1 MNHIMNKIVTGAV
14 IWLSVVIFFDR
25 IRISLAFQDSRCFG
39 NYNFRRKTR
48 NDGNAILSF
57 SKKNHDY
64 NNDNNKNP
72 SSLKIGIVG
81 AGAIAFGTASILS
94 KNGYDD
100 VMLWSQSG
108 AGTINLVTTA
118 NDDDNDDDEREQQR
132 TIISTGALQHE
143 FLPRI
148 ISNAQQLVN
157 ESDILIV
164 ALPANG
170 HKNVFDALIPH
181 LSSLGSN
188 KKHIIISSHS
198 SLGAL
203 YLSRCLY
210 QLNSNHCHTITS
222 WGTTVCTA
230 RRLRSS
236 SSSSSGRTV
245 DIKTIRKSVDT
256 CCIPEE
262 DSSISLAL
270 CRQLFPKIDF
280 RPRDGLLAISLSNL
294 NPQNHLAISLGNISR
309 MDKGEDWYQ
318 FQHITPSIGR
328 FLETLD
334 KERLDIANALGL
346 DVKTIYEH
354 FSLSFHVP
362 IPESRS
368 ISEMC
373 QEIYKLGNDVY
384 GPNKAES
391 RYVTEDVPF
400 GLTLIVALGKLVGR
414 PAILHE
420 SGLLVCNSMYGRD
433 FAAENDLLQ
442 ALDLDRIKLSD
453 LKVAARTGRISTASS
468 TYSI

>member
-1 MNHIMNKIVTGAV
+1 MNKILTGAA
-14 IWLSVVIFFDR
+14 IWLSAVIFFDR
-25 IRISLAFQDSRCFG
+25 IRISLAFQDRCFG
-39 NYNFRRKTR
+39 NYNFGVFRRRTR
-48 NDGNAILSF
+48 DNSNAILFF
-57 SKKNHDY
+57 SKKNDDY
-64 NNDNNKNP
+64 NNNNP
-72 SSLKIGIVG
+72 SSLKIGIAG

-94 KNGYDD
+94 KNGYDN
-100 VMLWSQSG
+100 VMLWSPSG

-118 NDDDNDDDEREQQR
+118 DDDGDDGGDEREQQR

-143 FLPRI
+143 FLPQI
-148 ISNAQQLVN
+148 VSNAQQLVN

-181 LSSLGSN
+181 LSSSCSN
-188 KKHIIISSHS
+188 KHILISSHS

-203 YLSRCLY
+203 YLSQYLY
-210 QLNSNHCHTITS
+210 QLNNDHRHTITS

-236 SSSSSGRTV
+236 LSSGRTV

-334 KERLDIANALGL
+334 KERLDIATALGL

-414 PAILHE
+414 PAVLHE

-442 ALDLDRIKLSD
+442 ALDLDQIKLSD
-453 LKVAARTGRISTASS
+453 LKEAARTGRISTSSS
-468 TYSI
+468 TYSV

>member
-1 MNHIMNKIVTGAV
+1 MNQILIVAA
-14 IWLSVVIFFDR
+14 IWLSAAIFFDR
-25 IRISLAFQDSRCFG
+25 TLAFQDRYFG
-39 NYNFRRKTR
+39 INYNFRRR
-48 NDGNAILSF
+48 NNNALF
-57 SKKNHDY
+57 LKKNI
-64 NNDNNKNP
+64 NP
-72 SSLKIGIVG
+72 SLKIGIAG
-81 AGAIAFGTASILS
+81 TGAISFGTASILS
-94 KNGYDD
+94 KNNGHHD
-100 VMLWSQSG
+100 VILWSPSG
-108 AGTINLVTTA
+108 AGTIDLVTA
-118 NDDDNDDDEREQQR
+118 AAGDDDDDDDDERAQQR

-148 ISNAQQLVN
+148 VSNAQQLVN

-170 HKNVFDALIPH
+170 HKYVFDALIPH
-181 LSSLGSN
+181 LSSTLTS

-203 YLSRCLY
+203 YLSQFLY
-210 QLNSNHCHTITS
+210 QLNNNHCHTITS

-230 RRLRSS
+230 RRLCSS
-236 SSSSSGRTV
+236 SSSSSSGGRTV

-256 CCIPEE
+256 CCIPEQ
-262 DSSISLAL
+262 DSSISLAI

-309 MDKGEDWYQ
+309 MDKGEEWYQ

-334 KERLDIANALGL
+334 KERLDIAEALGV

-373 QEIYKLGNDVY
+373 QEIYKSGNDVY

-414 PAILHE
+414 PAVLHE

-442 ALDLDRIKLSD
+442 ALDLDRIKLAD
-453 LKVAARTGRISTASS
+453 LKEAARTGRISTTTTTTTS
-468 TYSI
+468 THKLSI